1 MKSVL
6 MLTLVAIALGGC
18 NNKEAQREAERKMM
32 QVPGYREAKIIC
44 SQCHQMP
51 FSDQHIPAAWPGVIE
66 RMENYIQ
73 AGKRRLPTQQEHQAI
88 LNFFQNNRY

>member
-6 MLTLVAIALGGC
+6 MLALVSIALIGC
-18 NNKEAQREAERKMM
+18 NNKEAQREAERKLM

-51 FSDQHIPAAWPGVIE
+51 FSDQHIPSAWPGVIA
-66 RMENYIQ
+66 RMESYIQ
-73 AGKRRLPTQQEHQAI
+73 AGKRRMPTPHEREAI

>member
-1 MKSVL
+1 MKPVFALVL
-6 MLTLVAIALGGC
+6 LSLAISGC
-18 NNKEAQREAERKMM
+18 NNKEAQREAERKLMA
-32 QVPGYREAKIIC
+32 VPGYREAKIIC

-66 RMENYIQ
+66 RMESYIQ
-73 AGKRRLPTQQEHQAI
+73 AGRRRMPTRQEHEAI